1 MKNIENLSLSGLKK
15 EMGHL
20 ANKSGFKKGLL
31 KQLSKQQDL
40 ENNPIIKNQIREE
53 CEELKTQIAELKTN
67 YEAVKARIK
76 QLKTTEQESQ
86 DCQMQ

>member
-1 MKNIENLSLSGLKK
+1 
-15 EMGHL
+15 MGHL

-86 DCQMQ
+86 DCQMK